1 MTTRTFRPY
10 EPDDLWLLPPSPR
23 DWLPEDH
30 LAYFVADLVEALNLA
45 PILATYG
52 GVTRGSAPYH
62 SQVLVNAYA
71 VGMPASGQI
80 AGKLEE
86 DVAFRVLAANQRL
99 DFRTLSDFRKQHLT
113 ALANLFV
120 QILQLCQ
127 RAGLVKLGHIA
138 LDGTKVKANASKHK
152 AMSYGRMVTEEARL
166 QAEVETLFKRAETA
180 DARDDAAYGPD
191 RRGDELPAE
200 LARREQRLQTIRAAK
215 AVLEQEAQAEA
226 ALKQV
231 AHEARK
237 ATGPRRGRPPSPP
250 SPVPSPKAQRNF
262 TDPESR
268 IMPASDT
275 KGSVVQGYNCQ
286 AAVDAR
292 AQIIVAADVT
302 DESNDKQQAQ
312 PMLTQ
317 VLVNTEQIPRTVS
330 MDAGYFSEANVVAL
344 TALGCTPLIPPD
356 RQLHRQVV
364 PAVPRGRPPVG
375 LSVADRMRRTLRTQR
390 GRRRSARRKAIVEP
404 VFVQIKQCRGY
415 RQFLLRGMR
424 QVRGEWALIC
434 TTHNVLK
441 LWQVLAHPPR
451 RSRTPPAHLAAAGTR
466 TGGDRDSD
474 RALCRRCAAEY
485 KLTPR
490 SSS

>member
-10 EPDDLWLLPPSPR
+10 EPDDLWLLPPSPQ

-30 LAYFVADLVEALNLA
+30 LAYFLADLVEVLDLE

-52 GVTRGSAPYH
+52 GVTRGTAPYH
-62 SQVLVNAYA
+62 PQLLVKVLLYAYT
-71 VGMPASGQI
+71 VGIPASRQI
-80 AGKLEE
+80 ARKLEE
-86 DVAFRVLAANQRL
+86 DVAFRVLAANQRP
-99 DFRTLSDFRKQHLT
+99 DFRTLSDFRKQHLP

-120 QILQLCQ
+120 QVLKLCQ

-152 AMSYGRMVTEEARL
+152 AMSYGRMGTEEARL
-166 QAEVETLFKRAETA
+166 TAEVQRLLTQAEAA

-200 LARREQRLQTIRAAK
+200 LARRKQRLETIRAAK
-215 AVLEQEAQAEA
+215 AVLEQEAQAKA
-226 ALKQV
+226 ALKRV
-231 AHEARK
+231 AHEARQT
-237 ATGPRRGRPPSPP
+237 AGLRRGRPPQPP
-250 SPVPSPKAQRNF
+250 RSGPHPKAQRNF

-268 IMPASDT
+268 IMPDAGA

-286 AAVDAR
+286 AAVDAT

-317 VLVNTEQIPRTVS
+317 VLVNTEQVPRTVS
-330 MDAGYFSEANVVAL
+330 MDAGYFSEANVTAS
-344 TALGCTPLIPPD
+344 TALGCWPLIPPD
-356 RQLHRQVV
+356 RQLHSQTV
-364 PAVPRGRPPVG
+364 PVALRGRPPAG
-375 LSVADRMRRTLRTQR
+375 LSVADRMRRTLRTRR
-390 GRRRSARRKAIVEP
+390 GRRCYARRKAIVEP
-404 VFVQIKQCRGY
+404 VFGQIKQGRGY

-441 LWQVLAHPPR
+441 LWTALRRHRRRPGEGLRAVG
-451 RSRTPPAHLAAAGTR
+451 RSRK
-466 TGGDRDSD
+466 
-474 RALCRRCAAEY
+474 AER
-485 KLTPR
+485 KAQG
-490 SSS
+490 